1 MLYILGG
8 FAMNFESIGN
18 GLVEGYCLIKTID
31 KKTSSRGSTY
41 LDLTIADSTG
51 EMNAKFWDYNE
62 QLHRHFAAGDIV
74 KIRGSISPYNGVDQ
88 LRIDRIR
95 DVSAQ
100 DNINAADFVPS
111 AECSTDGMYAALIDI
126 ANNFKDEELK
136 KLVITLYE
144 RNKEVMLYAPAAFK
158 LHHAVRGG
166 LLYHIL
172 SIVRLCEG
180 VCKVYPYVDKDLL
193 IAGAMLHD
201 ISKITE
207 FNLNKTGL
215 VEDYSV
221 KGNLLGHIPMGAM
234 LIENTC
240 KELGISEETAMLIEH
255 MILSHH
261 GDPEY
266 GAAVRPMFLEAVI
279 LSELDL
285 LDSRVY
291 EVANA
296 VKDLEKGQFS
306 ARQWALDNVK
316 LYNHSRINLEP
327 NAKLL

>member
-1 MLYILGG
+1 
-8 FAMNFESIGN
+8 MNFESIGN
-18 GLVEGYCLIKTID
+18 GLVEGFCLIKTLD
-31 KKTSSRGSTY
+31 KKTSSRGAAY
-41 LDLTIADSTG
+41 LDLTVADATG

-62 QLHRHFAAGDIV
+62 QLHNHFASGDIV

-95 DVSAQ
+95 DVGVG
-100 DNINAADFVPS
+100 DNINASDFVPS
-111 AECSTDGMYAALIDI
+111 AECSAESMYDALITS
-126 ANNFKDEELK
+126 ANNFRDDELK
-136 KLVITLYE
+136 KLVTTLYE

-158 LHHAVRGG
+158 LHHAIRGG

-180 VCKVYPYVDKDLL
+180 VCKIYPYVDKELL

-234 LIENTC
+234 LIESTC
-240 KELGISEETAMLIEH
+240 KELSISEETAMLVEH

-261 GDPEY
+261 GNPEY

-285 LDSRVY
+285 LDSRIY
-291 EVANA
+291 EVATA

-306 ARQWALDNVK
+306 SRQWALDNVK
-316 LYNHSRINLEP
+316 LYNHARINKDP
-327 NAKLL
+327 NANLL